1 MMARFRF
8 IIILLIASAI
18 PMSSQADDPALGS
31 SLNVEALKRAER
43 LLELQLDAATSI
55 VKMASNRTREIDTE
69 LLETLQSSI
78 AESNASLENI
88 YGESFSNL
96 RGLETGSSTPEAQHL
111 INSILAKVD
120 ELKAINT
127 TLELV
132 KIRGHTALTTI
143 ISPDHSPVNLP
154 VKKGEISSPLT
165 AQECKSDNQSLE
177 LLKKTYLI
185 ICYNKGWKIPLWVGY
200 ELTKSQIEGNVRRTN
215 DFRPD
220 PALDDQFTAKLKD
233 YKGSDFDRGHMAPAA
248 AFKADQVGM
257 SGTFL
262 LSNIAPQTP
271 ALNRIAWRKLEA
283 EVRTLVHD
291 RNRKLNT

>member
-1 MMARFRF
+1 M
-8 IIILLIASAI
+8 
-18 PMSSQADDPALGS
+18 
-31 SLNVEALKRAER
+31 
-43 LLELQLDAATSI
+43 
-55 VKMASNRTREIDTE
+55 
-69 LLETLQSSI
+69 
-78 AESNASLENI
+78 
-88 YGESFSNL
+88 
-96 RGLETGSSTPEAQHL
+96 
-111 INSILAKVD
+111 
-120 ELKAINT
+120 T
-127 TLELV
+127 TN
-132 KIRGHTALTTI
+132 

-185 ICYNKGWKIPLWVGY
+185 ICYNKEWKIPLWVGY
-200 ELTKSQIEGNVRRTN
+200 ELTKPQIEGNVRRTN

-220 PALDDQFTAKLKD
+220 PALNDQFTANLKD
-233 YKGSDFDRGHMAPAA
+233 YKGSGFDRGHMAPAA

-271 ALNRIAWRKLEA
+271 ALNRIAWRQLEA

-291 RNRKLNT
+291 SVRVWVFTGNVVPPTTDENKIRIIGDRVFVPSHNFKAILVTDAVTGQAYASYGLSAPNLFGSLSKSTRAFATSIDVIEEQTGIDFFAYLEDLVEDRLESSQPIWPPIVVGSKKN